1 MSDFSSGAQR
11 DLFYTLEDSFGTG
24 PSILNMTEIRNTEDS
39 ISLARDNFVSDERRG
54 DRGVH
59 DLRMGNKQPAGD
71 LGFEFSYG
79 SFDTFLANAL
89 CSDLSANGITTTDM
103 TATYIDAATGVMTS
117 TGETFVTKGFA
128 VGDKVAVTGW
138 EAPATANNGTFTI
151 NAVTEETMTLSPITN
166 LVTVVLLSAQATVD
180 LVATSAWELPYE
192 DVSISVTAD
201 AATDTF
207 TRAGSWL
214 TAGFR
219 VGDVITT
226 TTFDVEAGNNMTT
239 QITALTDTVMTVSGS
254 LTTEAGGDVGVFNTT
269 AREIKKG
276 TTVRSIALE
285 KAFTDIGEYQKYTGG
300 IANTLSLDI
309 KPNGMVT
316 GSFGFMFK
324 DAANT
329 TSAYHAGSA
338 VAVGDNRPFDGFTG
352 YVKEGGTANA
362 QMSGMTLNLDNGFE
376 RNFVLMATTCPQ
388 MTSGKS
394 NVTGTI
400 TLFFADNNTYT
411 KFENETESTLEIA
424 FQDDDLNGYV
434 ITLPRIKYTSA
445 ETPVNSDGATIV
457 TMNFQ
462 ALDDA
467 TELSNIVIR
476 RQPEE

>member
-1 MSDFSSGAQR
+1 MSFSSGAQR
-11 DLFYTLEDSFGTG
+11 DLYYTLEDSFGTG

-39 ISLARDNFVSDERRG
+39 FSLARDNFVSDERRG
-54 DRGVH
+54 DRGIH

-89 CSDLSANGITTTDM
+89 CSDLAANGITTTNM
-103 TATYIDAATGVMTS
+103 TATYIDATTGIMTS

-128 VGDKVAVTGW
+128 VGDKVTTTGW
-138 EAPATANNGTFTI
+138 DDAGNNGTFTI

-166 LVTVVLLSAQATVD
+166 LVTVLVGAAEADID
-180 LVATSAWELPYE
+180 LVATSAWQLPYE
-192 DVSISVTAD
+192 DLTVTVTAD
-201 AATDTF
+201 ATADTF
-207 TRAGSWL
+207 TRAAGSWL
-214 TAGFR
+214 TDGCR

-239 QITALTDTVMTVSGS
+239 QITALTALVMTVSGA
-254 LTTEAGGDVGVFNTT
+254 LTTAASDEGVWNTT

-276 TTVRSIALE
+276 TTVRSVVVE

-300 IANTLSLDI
+300 IANTLSFDV

-316 GSFGFMFK
+316 GSFGFLFK
-324 DAANT
+324 DAANDS
-329 TSAYHAGSA
+329 SAYHAGSA
-338 VAVGDNRPFDGFTG
+338 VSVEDNRPFDGFTG
-352 YVKEGGTANA
+352 YIKEGSTANA
-362 QMSGMTLNLDNGFE
+362 QTSGLTLNLDNGFE
-376 RNFVLMATTCPQ
+376 RNFVLMANTCPQ

-400 TLFFADNNTYT
+400 TLYFENADIYDKFAD
-411 KFENETESTLEIA
+411 ETESSIEIA